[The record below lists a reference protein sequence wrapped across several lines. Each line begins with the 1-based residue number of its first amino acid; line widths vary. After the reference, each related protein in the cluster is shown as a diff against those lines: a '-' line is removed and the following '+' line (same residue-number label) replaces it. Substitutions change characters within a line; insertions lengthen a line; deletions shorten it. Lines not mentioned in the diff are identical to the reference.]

1 MTDIVITD
9 ITTGIVDGTG
19 IFDKLMASVKAHIHD
34 EYDNGKIKAPEY
46 SQVYLGAIQAVLAQ
60 SMQFAL
66 QEKQT
71 EAQVDLLLAQTSE
84 LLLNGVADR
93 ELKAAQLVLAE
104 KDIDLKT
111 AELGIREKELEMKVY
126 EFDEMM
132 PLQKAKLASDVEV
145 ATAQIVGMG
154 YDNQVKAEQVTMSVF
169 EREFI
174 QPKQLEKVTAEI
186 SLMGKDVELKDSQI
200 IGSGYDNQV
209 KEQQVAESEFRVNY
223 LLPKELEKISADI
236 IGSEYD
242 NQVKEQQVLESTYKV
257 EKLLPVQ
264 LLQLQ
269 KQVDVAERGMV
280 EQELTGAKQREVLYV
295 ERVIKDKEA
304 AALGMDKVVKVANT
318 PATTEEVY
326 TPKYEE

>member
-34 EYDNGKIKAPEY
+34 EYDNGRIKGPEY
-46 SQVYLGAIQAVLAQ
+46 SQVYLGAIQAVLNQ
-60 SMQFAL
+60 SVQYAL
-66 QEKQT
+66 QEKQL
-71 EAQVDLLLAQTSE
+71 EAQIDLTIAQRDE

-93 ELKAAQLVLAE
+93 ELKVAQVALAE
-104 KDIDLKT
+104 KDIELKT

-154 YDNQVKAEQVTMSVF
+154 YDNQVK
-169 EREFI
+169 
-174 QPKQLEKVTAEI
+174 
-186 SLMGKDVELKDSQI
+186 
-200 IGSGYDNQV
+200 
-209 KEQQVAESEFRVNY
+209 EQQVSESVYRVANT
-223 LLPKELEKISADI
+223 LPKELEQITAQI
-236 IGSEYD
+236 
-242 NQVKEQQVLESTYKV
+242 
-257 EKLLPVQ
+257 KLLD
-264 LLQLQ
+264 
-269 KQVDVAERGMV
+269 KQVEIA
-280 EQELTGAKQREVLYV
+280 YV
-295 ERVIKDKEA
+295 DRVIKDKEA

-318 PATTEEVY
+318 PATTEDVY

>member
-34 EYDNGKIKAPEY
+34 EYDNGRIKGPEY
-46 SQVYLGAIQAVLAQ
+46 SQVYLEAIQAVLAQ
-60 SMQFAL
+60 SMQYAL

-71 EAQVDLLLAQTSE
+71 EAQVDLILAQTSE
-84 LLLNGVADR
+84 LLLNGAADR
-93 ELKAAQLVLAE
+93 ELKVAQVALAE
-104 KDIDLKT
+104 KDIELKT

-132 PLQKAKLASDVEV
+132 PLQKAKLAE
-145 ATAQIVGMG
+145 
-154 YDNQVKAEQVTMSVF
+154 
-169 EREFI
+169 
-174 QPKQLEKVTAEI
+174 
-186 SLMGKDVELKDSQI
+186 
-200 IGSGYDNQV
+200 
-209 KEQQVAESEFRVNY
+209 
-223 LLPKELEKISADI
+223 ELETSD
-236 IGSEYD
+236 
-242 NQVKEQQVLESTYKV
+242 
-257 EKLLPVQ
+257 
-264 LLQLQ
+264 
-269 KQVDVAERGMV
+269 KQ
-280 EQELTGAKQREVLYV
+280 QELLDKQIKIAYV